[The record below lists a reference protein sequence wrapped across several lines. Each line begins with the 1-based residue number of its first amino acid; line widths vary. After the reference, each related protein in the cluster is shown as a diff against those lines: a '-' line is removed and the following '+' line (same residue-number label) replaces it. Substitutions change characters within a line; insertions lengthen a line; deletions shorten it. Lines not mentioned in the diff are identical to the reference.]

1 MAADDPILE
10 SLELVAEVAGD
21 ITGPVYERYYAAC
34 PAAGELM
41 SHVDQHMQG
50 RMMDELLRLLMT
62 DDLDGEQGC
71 LDFEVN
77 NHTGY
82 RVALNMYPVLLAAI
96 HGVVRDAVGE
106 RWSDAFEQAWAE
118 RVGSL
123 LGAID
128 ARASVARTDGLTD

>member
-1 MAADDPILE
+1 MDAEDPIIE
-10 SLELVAEVAGD
+10 SLELAAEFAGD
-21 ITGPVYERYYAAC
+21 ITGPVYERYYGAC

-41 SHVDQHMQG
+41 AHVDQHMQG

-62 DDLDGEQGC
+62 DDLDEEQVY
-71 LDFEVN
+71 LNFEVD

-82 RVALNMYPVLLAAI
+82 RVALNMYPDLLDAI

-128 ARASVARTDGLTD
+128 ARANGSP